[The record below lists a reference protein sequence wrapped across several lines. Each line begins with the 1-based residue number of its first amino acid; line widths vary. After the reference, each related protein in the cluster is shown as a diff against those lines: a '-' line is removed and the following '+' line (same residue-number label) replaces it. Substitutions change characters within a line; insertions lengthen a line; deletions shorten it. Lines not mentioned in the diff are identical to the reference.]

1 MFSATVRKY
10 LSEKRL
16 QAGNQRG
23 YSLIELVASLVLL
36 AAIAALSL
44 PTYQDF
50 SPHADAAGQAVHP
63 QSAGDARTAGK
74 TSGEEIRPGQP
85 GQEQSEQRAN
95 GTMTEGESGEATG
108 KQSREA

>member
-1 MFSATVRKY
+1 MFSATARKY
-10 LSEKRL
+10 HSEKRL

-50 SPHADAAGQAVHP
+50 SPHTDAAGQAVHP

-74 TSGEEIRPGQP
+74 TSGEKFRPSQP
-85 GQEQSEQRAN
+85 GQEQPEQRAN

>member
-1 MFSATVRKY
+1 MFSVTDRTF
-10 LSEKRL
+10 LSGKRL

-74 TSGEEIRPGQP
+74 TSGEEIRPSQP
-85 GQEQSEQRAN
+85 GQEQPEQRAN